1 MHFDGKPSTDL
12 DLASSRRVA
21 EAVTIAPTAPKFYFG
36 LPKRMFDICLA
47 LLISPL
53 LVPVIAVLWFLVRL
67 DGGPGFFGH
76 TRVGK
81 DGKAFKCYKLRSM
94 VPDAEAR
101 LKAYLAA
108 NPAAAE
114 QWKRDFKLDN
124 DPRITRL
131 GNILRKTSLDEL
143 PQLWNVLTGEMTFV
157 GPRPVTTPEMMLYGA
172 RAGIY
177 KALRPGITG
186 LWQVSG
192 RNSVSYDQRVEMD
205 EDYFRNGSFGM
216 DVMIIL
222 KTAAAVVNRTGQ

>member
-12 DLASSRRVA
+12 DLAPTRRVA
-21 EAVTIAPTAPKFYFG
+21 EAVAISPSFPKFYFG

-47 LLISPL
+47 IFLAPL
-53 LVPVIAVLWFLVRL
+53 LVPVILALWAAVRA

-81 DGKAFKCYKLRSM
+81 DGKPFKCYKLRSM

-108 NPAAAE
+108 NPEAAE

-131 GNILRKTSLDEL
+131 GNVLRKTSLDEL
-143 PQLWNVLTGEMTFV
+143 PQLWNVLTGEMSFV

-205 EDYFRNGSFGM
+205 EVYFRKGSFLM
-216 DVMIIL
+216 DLKIIF
-222 KTAAAVVNRTGQ
+222 KTAAAVVLRTGQ